1 MPPKKPLVVKF
12 APIVSFIKIVSKIPS
27 SYFEEE
33 IKKVEASILRVLSA
47 SISNIELEQIYR
59 VFI

>member
-12 APIVSFIKIVSKIPS
+12 SPIVSFIKIVSQIPS

-47 SISNIELEQIYR
+47 SISNIEL
-59 VFI
+59 